1 MLEAPNLLKPKPE
14 ELTNHLSC
22 AEMAV
27 LNVQSESVNIRVA
40 AEAADYLYRTVAG
53 NLKRFATYF
62 DLESG
67 TARSLYITL
76 PSNRCARGYNLCEQT
91 T

>member
-1 MLEAPNLLKPKPE
+1 MPKAHALALR
-14 ELTNHLSC
+14 LTNNLSC

-27 LNVQSESVNIRVA
+27 LNVQSESVNVRVA
-40 AEAADYLYRTVAG
+40 AEAADYLYRMTAG

-67 TARSLYITL
+67 TARSLYITQQL
-76 PSNRCARGYNLCEQT
+76 VCAALKVTGNMEK
-91 T
+91 